1 MILMAECFAACVIFT
16 IVVLPA
22 QYKNPMKYIMSYPP
36 EIRQRAESLPQYEN
50 SIQNEEKEH
59 KVRKICAV
67 FICVAILA
75 AVAYFSGAVN
85 FGAAFVHVFCIF
97 LAVNLYDM
105 LVLDIGVFCH
115 SKKLRIPGTED
126 MDKEYKNYLFH
137 IKGACKGMAIG
148 VALSL
153 LAAGMVSIAVYF

>member
-1 MILMAECFAACVIFT
+1 MILMAECIAACVIFT

-67 FICVAILA
+67 FICAAILA

-148 VALSL
+148 VVLSL